1 MKTFIRGWEYESPA
15 LQHVMG
21 LVLTLVFIGAIVFKG
36 RPVENVLVGVFVFC
50 VIVSIATNRTGWKH
64 VTPFGWVMLTALVVA
79 TLVDYVVATPV
90 THTAQ
95 RTVYWVY
102 IVWLIAKRVD
112 FRSYWRDWREVMT
125 AGND

>member
-1 MKTFIRGWEYESPA
+1 MGRYIARRC
-15 LQHVMG
+15 LQA
-21 LVLTLVFIGAIVFKG
+21 VLTLFLVFKG
-36 RPVENVLVGVFVFC
+36 GPVEDVMVGVCVFCCIVLV
-50 VIVSIATNRTGWKH
+50 ATNRKGWKH
-64 VTPFGWVMLTALVVA
+64 MTPFRWVLLTAILGT

-95 RTVYWVY
+95 RTVYWVC